1 MLKDGTTLKIY
12 RQVKLLFILTVKTD
26 KINKYI
32 MKKIL
37 PSFFTLTLLLAYTAK
52 AQVLIDTI
60 SLVSNEKINTR
71 FCFNNT
77 KLMAGNNVVDRY
89 IIYYNAD
96 TIFLNVNQSGIW
108 TRKIAYTGDTIN
120 SATLSFYKDTIW
132 ICWKEGDISAQI
144 KARYS
149 ANKGNSWSPTLIIS
163 PVGKVAAPSIYAASN
178 GKIHF
183 VWSRESSTDTIVY
196 HNVYNN
202 GLFLYS
208 PNPLSNLTGQGQ
220 WPSVIAVGDTVL
232 CAWKEGPLPTKV
244 WFRSSFNGGETWN
257 PLSPTPTTTLLPMFK
272 DPNLAYSYDSTTNT
286 HYVYLAYDGQNLIYL
301 QRSTNFGNT
310 WSIPDTVSNLNKWSQ
325 FAHLECNNKGFV
337 GISYEQRPIGSSLF
351 DDKKKDVGFTYSTDW
366 GNSFSIDTLA
376 YSHNG
381 FGSAYP
387 AFNKIDENNFYLAWL
402 TKDKVNNKMN
412 VFERLIHFSNTTGIN
427 TYEQNVNPQIHIF
440 PNPFSTQTVL
450 QTFNKLNNATLHLY
464 NSSGKIVTKIK
475 NINGQTVFLSRDN
488 LTSGLYFVFL
498 TQDEKV
504 IATDKLIITD

>member
-1 MLKDGTTLKIY
+1 MK
-12 RQVKLLFILTVKTD
+12 KLLPSIFMLTV
-26 KINKYI
+26 
-32 MKKIL
+32 
-37 PSFFTLTLLLAYTAK
+37 LLATTAK
-52 AQVLIDTI
+52 GQVLIDTL
-60 SLVSNEKINTR
+60 SLVSNEKINTK

-77 KLMAGNNVVDRY
+77 KLIAGNNISDRY

-108 TRKIAYTGDTIN
+108 TRKTAYTGNNIQ

-132 ICWKEGDISAQI
+132 ICWKEGVESAQI
-144 KARYS
+144 KARYT
-149 ANKGNSWSPTLIIS
+149 ADKGNSWSSIVPVS

-183 VWSRESSTDTIVY
+183 VWSTASLTDTTVY
-196 HNVYNN
+196 HNVYHN
-202 GLFLYS
+202 GTFLLS
-208 PNPLSNLTGQGQ
+208 PNPLSNPTGQGQ

-244 WFRSSFNGGETWN
+244 WFRSSFDGGQSWN
-257 PLSPTPTTTLLPMFK
+257 SLSANPTTTLLSLSK
-272 DPNLAYSYDSTTNT
+272 DPNLAYAYDSITNT

-301 QRSTNFGNT
+301 QRSTDFGNN
-310 WSIPDTVSNLNKWSQ
+310 WSIPDTISNLNKWSQ
-325 FAHLECNNKGFV
+325 FAHIESNNNGFV

-351 DDKKKDVGFTYSTDW
+351 DDTKKDVGFTYSTNW

-376 YSHNG
+376 YTYNG

-402 TKDKVNNKMN
+402 TKDTINNKIN
-412 VFERLIHFSNTTGIN
+412 VLERLIHFSSTTGIN
-427 TYEQNVNPQIHIF
+427 TYEQTLNPQIHIF
-440 PNPFSTQTVL
+440 PNPFSTHAVL
-450 QTFNKLNNATLHLY
+450 QTSNKLNNATLYLY
-464 NSSGKIVTKIK
+464 NSSGQIATKIE
-475 NINGQTVFLSRDN
+475 NINGQAVILLRDN